1 MFCLNSEFSVMQ
13 QCKLLTLLLWSF
25 VVHKNNT
32 VVGPRCEAF
41 VTEGFDVFAKG
52 RLVLS
57 FEMCE
62 AVLDAASQMDL
73 ISPSY
78 DWMSVCCG

>member
-1 MFCLNSEFSVMQ
+1 MV
-13 QCKLLTLLLWSF
+13 
-25 VVHKNNT
+25 
-32 VVGPRCEAF
+32 F

-52 RLVLS
+52 KPVLS

>member
-1 MFCLNSEFSVMQ
+1 MV
-13 QCKLLTLLLWSF
+13 F
-25 VVHKNNT
+25 VI
-32 VVGPRCEAF
+32 
-41 VTEGFDVFAKG
+41 EGFDVFAKG
-52 RLVLS
+52 RPVLP